1 MKSVMKHNFSMIP
14 QVNIPRST
22 FDRSHGYKTTFDTDY
37 LIPFFVDEALP
48 GDTFEQKHTIFARM
62 TTPIV
67 PFMDNLVLE
76 TFYFAVPNRLV
87 WDNWQKFNGEQ
98 AKPGDSTDY
107 LVPQVVAPVG
117 GFTESSLYDYMGIPT
132 KKANLSV
139 NALYMRAYN
148 LIYNEW
154 FRDQNLI
161 DSLEVP
167 TGDGPDTHS
176 KFVLQKR
183 GKRHDYFTSALP
195 WPLS

>member
-98 AKPGDSTDY
+98 KKPGDSTDY
-107 LVPQVVAPVG
+107 LVPQVVAPAG

-132 KKANLSV
+132 KKQ
-139 NALYMRAYN
+139 
-148 LIYNEW
+148 IY
-154 FRDQNLI
+154 R
-161 DSLEVP
+161 
-167 TGDGPDTHS
+167 
-176 KFVLQKR
+176 
-183 GKRHDYFTSALP
+183 
-195 WPLS
+195 